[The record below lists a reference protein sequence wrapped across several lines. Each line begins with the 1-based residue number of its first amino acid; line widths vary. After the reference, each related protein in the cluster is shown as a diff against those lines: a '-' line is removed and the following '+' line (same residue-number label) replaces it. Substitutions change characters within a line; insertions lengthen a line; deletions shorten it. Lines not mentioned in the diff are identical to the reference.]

1 MATQAETEKGRETH
15 AHADNIDYGDD
26 NEQSEREDGM
36 LQVMA
41 RTDDD
46 GGGGGNV

>member
-26 NEQSEREDGM
+26 NEQTEREG
-36 LQVMA
+36 
-41 RTDDD
+41 RT
-46 GGGGGNV
+46 GCFKLWHGR